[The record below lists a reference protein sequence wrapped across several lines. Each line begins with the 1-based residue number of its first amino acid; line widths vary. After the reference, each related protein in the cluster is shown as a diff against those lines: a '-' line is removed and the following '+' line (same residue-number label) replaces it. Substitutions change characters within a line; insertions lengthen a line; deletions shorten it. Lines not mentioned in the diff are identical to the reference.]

1 MGRHKRFSA
10 PVVGGS
16 SLLVI
21 FAVLCLT
28 TFALLGLSTVQA
40 DQRLSQ
46 ASADAVLDYYQ
57 ADLQAEQ
64 ILAHL
69 RSGDVPQGVC
79 IEGSTYSY
87 TCPVSETKRLDIVVE
102 EHSGTWDVLNWQV
115 VSLVEWKTDESLGV
129 WDGAPNF

>member
-1 MGRHKRFSA
+1 MGRHERFSA

-28 TFALLGLSTVQA
+28 TFSLLGLSTVQA
-40 DQRLSQ
+40 NQRLSHT
-46 ASADAVLDYYQ
+46 SADAVLDYYQ

-79 IEGSTYSY
+79 AEGSTYSY
-87 TCPVSETKRLDIVVE
+87 TCPVSENKRLDVVVE
-102 EHSGTWDVLNWQV
+102 ECSGTWRILRWQV
-115 VSLVEWKTDESLGV
+115 VSLVKWEPDTHLGV
-129 WDGAPNF
+129 WDGNPVF